1 LEKIILHLKKIILI
15 CRYLDC
21 KHIVFGSPDM
31 RRGKKDKFQIA
42 LGNFAL
48 VIKKI
53 NNLLEKNQI
62 YLSIEP
68 VSKIYNCDLL
78 NNISETINFCNKI
91 NSKFVKVQIDTGQI
105 ITENER
111 LENLKSLNKHSKHLH
126 ISNIKLKSIIYNK
139 VLIRKYL
146 LKLKKI
152 NSIKFASI
160 EMGHN
165 YSPEEM
171 EKAIKF
177 ARIFFK

>member
-1 LEKIILHLKKIILI
+1 MKLAVSNIGWNIQHEKKYLTILKKNKISNLEVVPLKLFKSWKNVKKENIIKLKKYYAKNNLKIISIQGIFYQKKFSFYKKNDLEKIILHLKKIILI

-78 NNISETINFCNKI
+78 NNISETINFCK
-91 NSKFVKVQIDTGQI
+91 Q
-105 ITENER
+105 
-111 LENLKSLNKHSKHLH
+111 L
-126 ISNIKLKSIIYNK
+126 
-139 VLIRKYL
+139 YL
-146 LKLKKI
+146 
-152 NSIKFASI
+152 A
-160 EMGHN
+160 
-165 YSPEEM
+165 
-171 EKAIKF
+171 
-177 ARIFFK
+177 